1 MTAVPVTPY
10 QKNFHGTMPFTN
22 TGVMMLLVASTALGW
37 TVPGDP
43 TQLYRASFRCS
54 STAEVWVSLNGT
66 AVIPSSNIATAN
78 NNQEFIPLNE
88 PKYVRGGDT
97 LSFIS
102 TGTPQVGVSLLMVQ
116 NSA

>member
-1 MTAVPVTPY
+1 MTAAPVTPY
-10 QKNFHGTMPFTN
+10 GKNFHGTMPFSN
-22 TGVMMLLVASTALGW
+22 AGVMVLLAASTALPW

-54 STAEVWVSLNGT
+54 STAEVWVSYNGT
-66 AVIPSSNIATAN
+66 AVLPTSNTATAT
-78 NNQEFIPLNE
+78 NNQEFIPVNE
-88 PKYVRGGDT
+88 PKYLRGGDT

-116 NSA
+116 NYA

>member
-1 MTAVPVTPY
+1 MSLAPVTPY
-10 QKNFHGTMPFTN
+10 NRNFHGVMPFTN
-22 TGVMMLLVASTALGW
+22 TGVMMLLAASTALSW

-54 STAEVWVSLNGT
+54 STAEVWVRLNAT
-66 AVIPSSNIATAN
+66 AAVPTSNTATAN

-102 TGTPQVGVSLLMVQ
+102 TGTPQVGVSLLLLQ
-116 NSA
+116 NDV